1 MTPTL
6 IRFVGTVLMVAFIF
20 NTTAYACGPFAL
32 EAIFVHTVHPGY
44 PLERFAWGEL
54 GVVQPTYAR
63 SYLYVAYRYL
73 MGSNFSAAEQKT
85 LTEFWQDRLEYRWP
99 MVKFLEHHLRVA
111 LHNNNFAISQ
121 TYSYY

>member
-6 IRFVGTVLMVAFIF
+6 TRLIGTLLLVALIC
-20 NTTAYACGPFAL
+20 NTTALACGPFAL

-44 PLERFAWGEL
+44 PLENFARGNI

-73 MGSNFSAAEQKT
+73 NGTSFTESEQKT
-85 LTEFWQDRLEYRWP
+85 LTEFWKDRLEYRWSLNEDDW
-99 MVKFLEHHLRVA
+99 VKAWSTAREKVPGLSEA
-111 LHNNNFAISQ
+111 PKI
-121 TYSYY
+121 